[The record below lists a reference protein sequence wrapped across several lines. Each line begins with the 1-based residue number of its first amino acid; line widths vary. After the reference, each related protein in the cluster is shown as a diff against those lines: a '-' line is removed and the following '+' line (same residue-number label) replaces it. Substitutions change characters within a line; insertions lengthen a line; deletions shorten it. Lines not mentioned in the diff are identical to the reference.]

1 MAWDRFLDQDKIIS
15 ILRSY
20 IELDQVSGSF
30 IFSGLKGVG
39 KFSIAKEFSK
49 SVNCLQSAGD
59 SCSVCQNC
67 VQIEREFHPDFYIVR
82 PAEKSGE
89 ITIDMIRELQR
100 FLNLSPANARK
111 KFFIIDQA
119 EKMNIESANAFLKSL
134 EEPPLDSVIIL
145 VSSRPGALI
154 ATIKSRCKELKFR
167 PLSKKTIGIL
177 LRDKFEL
184 TIEESARI
192 SALSE
197 GGLDFDLEG
206 IDLTGIET
214 TLKEFFRFP
223 RFKERGDKNLLH
235 QQRERLKDKI
245 RILILYIR
253 DILCIVNEVDSLS
266 VFPSLDNRDKVIN
279 IESKDLIEKID
290 KLEYLYSA
298 LGSNVNPDFIYKVVR
313 NLYKEVELKSEI
325 HS

>member
-1 MAWDRFLDQDKIIS
+1 MAWDKFLDQDRIIS

-49 SVNCLQSAGD
+49 SVNCLQGSGD
-59 SCSVCQNC
+59 SCSVCQSC
-67 VQIEREFHPDFYIVR
+67 VQIERESHSDLYIVR
-82 PAEKSGE
+82 PAEKSDE

-100 FLNLSPANARK
+100 FLNLSPANARR

-145 VSSRPGALI
+145 VSSRPDSLI
-154 ATIKSRCKELKFR
+154 PTVKSRCKELKFK
-167 PLSKKTIGIL
+167 PLSKETV
-177 LRDKFEL
+177 RDKLNL
-184 TIEESARI
+184 TIEESARM
-192 SALSE
+192 SVLSG
-197 GGLDFDLEG
+197 GGLDFDLNG
-206 IDLTGIET
+206 IDLTCIEA
-214 TLKEFFRFP
+214 TLKESFRP
-223 RFKERGDKNLLH
+223 LRFKERGDKSLLH
-235 QQRERLKDKI
+235 QQRKKLKDKI

-253 DILCIVNEVDSLS
+253 DILCIVNGVDSLS
-266 VFPSLDNRDKVIN
+266 VFLSLNSREKAIG

-298 LGSNVNPDFIYKVVR
+298 LDSNVNPDFIYKVAR
-313 NLYKEVELKSEI
+313 SLYKEVELKSEI